1 MCNKMNIF
9 QAQNS
14 SFFFFFFFTST
25 FFKVKAVR
33 WKLKLEEQLRILIHS
48 YLTGGIM
55 VAVLTTAIT
64 ALKCQEIRGQNNR

>member
-1 MCNKMNIF
+1 MCNKINIF

-14 SFFFFFFFTST
+14 SFFFTST
-25 FFKVKAVR
+25 FFEVKAVR

-48 YLTGGIM
+48 CLTGGIM